1 MSVKV
6 VPQRA
11 EALGKALKPGQIWLV
26 SFQGR
31 PFRGKIITAL
41 GNEVEVM
48 LIDLPAELS
57 DLQRTI
63 AVRRASLVRLESGG
77 DDP

>member
-1 MSVKV
+1 MPVG
-6 VPQRA
+6 
-11 EALGKALKPGQIWLV
+11 EALKPGQIWLV

-31 PFRGKIITAL
+31 RFRPKTINVL

-48 LIDLPAELS
+48 LIDLPAGLP

-63 AVRRASLVRLESGG
+63 AVRRARLVRPESGG
-77 DDP
+77 DGA